1 MSGGTETK
9 TAKWTQSPKS
19 HASALIYQAE
29 PMKTRE
35 SRGEVR
41 THFQIISKGTLTVW
55 LSVPRRRRDSLGP
68 LVNKIKSPYCSE
80 GEEAPFLFSV
90 LCHSMSCVCWTEER
104 HDSSFSTVSLR
115 VTAMSPHH
123 TSPNDLSRKKKTG
136 KKRKIQQPLLW
147 AHEYE

>member
-1 MSGGTETK
+1 MDPESQKPRKRIDLPGRADEN
-9 TAKWTQSPKS
+9 
-19 HASALIYQAE
+19 E
-29 PMKTRE
+29 RE

-68 LVNKIKSPYCSE
+68 LVNKIKSPYCLE

-90 LCHSMSCVCWTEER
+90 LCHSMSCVFWTEVPDSER

-123 TSPNDLSRKKKTG
+123 TSPNDLSRKKKQEK
-136 KKRKIQQPLLW
+136 KKRNSTASPVG
-147 AHEYE
+147 A